1 MTGFNRVLVRMG
13 EIQSRFHTQ
22 QTSTRSSQEINE
34 GQFAAALKQLQQ
46 DKTHGDSEE
55 KIYAPMIETL
65 AVQYG
70 VEPDLVK
77 AVARAESNFNPRA
90 ISRAGAKGIMQLMP
104 QTAKNLGV
112 NNIFDP
118 KENIVGGIK
127 YLHQMLKQFDGDV
140 SLALA
145 AYNAGPGNVE
155 HYQGIPPF
163 KETQNYV
170 KKVLSYY
177 ET

>member
-1 MTGFNRVLVRMG
+1 MTGFNRVLGRMG
-13 EIQSRFHTQ
+13 EIQSRFHIY
-22 QTSTRSSQEINE
+22 QTFPDASQKTTE
-34 GQFAAALKQLQQ
+34 GQFATVLEHLNQG
-46 DKTHGDSEE
+46 KTHGNSEE
-55 KIYAPMIETL
+55 KIYSPMIETL

-70 VEPDLVK
+70 VEPNLVK

-104 QTAKNLGV
+104 QTAKNMGV

-127 YLHQMLKQFDGDV
+127 YLQQMLKQFGGNV
-140 SLALA
+140 SLAVA

-155 HYQGIPPF
+155 RYQGIPPF